1 MSSCGH
7 FSFISISSCP
17 AGQRRLG
24 ATQCI
29 DEDECEYPGLC
40 HNGGTCLNLSDQRH
54 FSCICPPLWR
64 GDRCTEPA
72 PEGAILVGGRDFIII
87 FVLCAAS
94 LLGKH
99 QHSVLLFRVF

>member
-1 MSSCGH
+1 MFPCPH

-40 HNGGTCLNLSDQRH
+40 HNGGTCLNLSDKRH
-54 FSCICPPLWR
+54 FSCLCPPLWR
-64 GDRCTEPA
+64 GERCTEPA

-94 LLGKH
+94 LLGK
-99 QHSVLLFRVF
+99 